1 MSKELSKIFTKDFN
15 EALVHQVTT
24 DFLSNQRSGT
34 KAQKNRSAVSG
45 GGAKPRPQKGS
56 GRARAGTTR
65 SPIWRT
71 GGVTFA
77 ARPKTY
83 NKKINKKMYR
93 GALNCIFNELLK
105 RKRLHLTDK
114 LSFTDKKTKLG
125 QELLK
130 RKRLHLTDKLSFK
143 DKKTKLG
150 QELLKDLKI
159 INALFITSTDN
170 PNAFFSLRNI
180 KNITV
185 IDHKEINPYIL
196 MKHENVVI
204 DSNVLE
210 KIKQATIL

>member
-77 ARPKTY
+77 AKPKTY
-83 NKKINKKMYR
+83 NKKIFNGGRIIACNNKK
-93 GALNCIFNELLK
+93 LFN
-105 RKRLHLTDK
+105 
-114 LSFTDKKTKLG
+114 LS
-125 QELLK
+125 
-130 RKRLHLTDKLSFK
+130 S
-143 DKKTKLG
+143 
-150 QELLKDLKI
+150 
-159 INALFITSTDN
+159 
-170 PNAFFSLRNI
+170 
-180 KNITV
+180 
-185 IDHKEINPYIL
+185 
-196 MKHENVVI
+196 
-204 DSNVLE
+204 
-210 KIKQATIL
+210 TILNKKKPSVK

>member
-1 MSKELSKIFTKDFN
+1 MSKELAKIFTKEFN
-15 EALVHQVTT
+15 EALVHQVTS
-24 DFLSNQRSGT
+24 DFMSNQRSGT
-34 KAQKNRSAVSG
+34 KAQKNRSTVSG

-77 ARPKTY
+77 AQPKEY
-83 NKKINKKMYR
+83 NKKINKKMYK

-114 LSFTDKKTKLG
+114 LSFADKKTKLG
-125 QELLK
+125 KALL
-130 RKRLHLTDKLSFK
+130 D
-143 DKKTKLG
+143 
-150 QELLKDLKI
+150 ELKI
-159 INALFITSTDN
+159 VNGLFITSIDN
-170 PNAFFSLRNI
+170 VNAFFSLRNI

-185 IDHKEINPYIL
+185 VDYKEINPHIL

-204 DSNVLE
+204 DSGVLE
-210 KIKQATIL
+210 HIKQATEV

>member
-15 EALVHQVTT
+15 ETLVHQVTT

-77 ARPKTY
+77 ATPKTY

-105 RKRLHLTDK
+105 RKRLHLTNK
-114 LSFTDKKTKLG
+114 LSFADKKTKLG
-125 QELLK
+125 QELLN
-130 RKRLHLTDKLSFK
+130 
-143 DKKTKLG
+143 
-150 QELLKDLKI
+150 DLNI
-159 INALFITSTDN
+159 NNALFITSTDN

-180 KNITV
+180 KNVTV

-204 DSNVLE
+204 DSDVLE
-210 KIKQATIL
+210 QIKQATIL

>member
-1 MSKELSKIFTKDFN
+1 MTAQLTKIFTKEFN
-15 EALVHQVTT
+15 ESLVHQVTT
-24 DFLSNQRSGT
+24 DYMSNLRSGT

-77 ARPKTY
+77 AQPKTY
-83 NKKINKKMYR
+83 NKKINKKMYK

-105 RKRLHLTDK
+105 RKRLL
-114 LSFTDKKTKLG
+114 LSDQLNFTDKKTKAGKAFL
-125 QELLK
+125 EN
-130 RKRLHLTDKLSFK
+130 
-143 DKKTKLG
+143 
-150 QELLKDLKI
+150 LKI
-159 INALFITSTDN
+159 SNALIITSIDN
-170 PNAFFSLRNI
+170 ANAFFSLRNI
-180 KNITV
+180 KNISI

-204 DSNVLE
+204 DNNVLDH
-210 KIKQATIL
+210 IKKATTL

>member
-1 MSKELSKIFTKDFN
+1 MAAEPS
-15 EALVHQVTT
+15 H
-24 DFLSNQRSGT
+24 
-34 KAQKNRSAVSG
+34 
-45 GGAKPRPQKGS
+45 PQKGS

-77 ARPKTY
+77 AKPKTY

-125 QELLK
+125 QGLLN
-130 RKRLHLTDKLSFK
+130 
-143 DKKTKLG
+143 
-150 QELLKDLKI
+150 DLKI
-159 INALFITSTDN
+159 VNALFITSTNN

-185 IDHKEINPYIL
+185 IDYKEINPYIL
-196 MKHENVVI
+196 MKHDNVVI

-210 KIKQATIL
+210 HIKQATLL

>member
-1 MSKELSKIFTKDFN
+1 MLSKKQRKVKVSKELSKIFTKEFN
-15 EALVHQVTT
+15 QALVHQVMT
-24 DFLSNQRSGT
+24 DFMSNQRSGT

-77 ARPKTY
+77 AQPKDY
-83 NKKINKKMYR
+83 NKKINKKMYK

-125 QELLK
+125 KALL
-130 RKRLHLTDKLSFK
+130 DKL
-143 DKKTKLG
+143 KL
-150 QELLKDLKI
+150 E
-159 INALFITSTDN
+159 NALFITSLENT
-170 PNAFFSLRNI
+170 NAFFSLRNI
-180 KNITV
+180 KNVTV
-185 IDHKEINPYIL
+185 LDCKEINPHIL
-196 MKHENVVI
+196 MKHDNVVI
-204 DSNVLE
+204 DSNILE
-210 KIKQATIL
+210 QLKQATSL